1 MNNLS
6 KSTALPQTLVQKNY
20 GKPKPVREYKRFIK
34 DKQADTGFD
43 PQGCFIEFMKK
54 DIIKPLDRP
63 KDPLPILVAIDRW
76 AINTEKKCPIEEKV
90 PKVQQFKE
98 YNFISRSQDNIEK
111 YKSSFLKTDIVSI
124 RVPKIIKKEENDSFL
139 NLKSKHGALTESFGN
154 SWVPQGNLKTMN
166 NKSSVRYNIISHN
179 DNTLSGKTVVGALD
193 TLVSRRKKGVGEF
206 ADLTRPFYPNI
217 NKEHEISLKEH
228 PHMFKIH
235 NGIFS
240 HMYDV
245 SHKNGNIIKPFSN
258 DNKKI
263 K

>member
-1 MNNLS
+1 MNKLS
-6 KSTALPQTLVQKNY
+6 KSTNLPQTLVQKNY
-20 GKPKPVREYKRFIK
+20 GKPKPVREHKRFIK

-43 PQGCFIEFMKK
+43 PKGSFIEFMKH

-63 KDPLPILVAIDRW
+63 KNPIPELEPTDRW
-76 AINTEKKCPIEEKV
+76 SMNTEKKCSKPELV
-90 PKVQQFKE
+90 PKYQQFKE
-98 YNFISRSQDNIEK
+98 YNFISRSQEDVEK
-111 YKSSFLKTDIVSI
+111 YRSSFLKTDIVAI
-124 RVPKIIKKEENDSFL
+124 RVPKIIKKDEKDSYL
-139 NLKSKHGALTESFGN
+139 NLKSKHGCHTESFGN

-166 NKSSVRYNIISHN
+166 NRSSVRYNIISHD
-179 DNTLSGKTVVGALD
+179 DNALSGKTVIGALD
-193 TLVSRRKKGVGEF
+193 TFVSRRKKGVGEF

-217 NKEHEISLKEH
+217 NKQHEVLLNEH
-228 PHMFKIH
+228 PNIFKIH

-245 SHKNGNIIKPFSN
+245 SHKNGNIIKPFTI